1 MRRDRG
7 CLTTIEH
14 KGDASWDASLFRLG
28 FLLLTRHP
36 ERALT
41 QSNHIIALCPPG
53 SSQEP
58 GHLLSDE
65 TYRGDGLD
73 AAFKQ
78 ALSEH
83 AGEGIHTIYASMNG
97 ENYWAKEFGVAYLRN
112 KPLPRATVV
121 FPRISKRCVR
131 ELNVSC
137 DRKKYL
143 HGIRRGQWHQARG
156 ALCGCLGQGAEKWAT
171 RKYQKDNSAG
181 WPIRSTTK

>member
-1 MRRDRG
+1 
-7 CLTTIEH
+7 
-14 KGDASWDASLFRLG
+14 
-28 FLLLTRHP
+28 
-36 ERALT
+36 
-41 QSNHIIALCPPG
+41 
-53 SSQEP
+53 
-58 GHLLSDE
+58 LLSDE

-137 DRKKYL
+137 D
-143 HGIRRGQWHQARG
+143 
-156 ALCGCLGQGAEKWAT
+156 
-171 RKYQKDNSAG
+171 
-181 WPIRSTTK
+181 